1 MSKKTKHM
9 FYLSML
15 YSVFFSLFLMYG
27 FLKIRDQGN
36 IFNTNERVIAEQNNK
51 EQEYHNLIQI
61 TESTK
66 NDRDTLAG
74 FFITEKDTISFI
86 SNIENLAND
95 MGITLETSQ
104 LSIKPKT
111 KKTEPQL
118 YVGFNF
124 SGSETAVRQLVLLFE
139 NIPYHKSIPELVLTR
154 NADDGTWKGS
164 ILLYIT
170 ITS

>member
-1 MSKKTKHM
+1 
-9 FYLSML
+9 
-15 YSVFFSLFLMYG
+15 
-27 FLKIRDQGN
+27 
-36 IFNTNERVIAEQNNK
+36 
-51 EQEYHNLIQI
+51 
-61 TESTK
+61 
-66 NDRDTLAG
+66 
-74 FFITEKDTISFI
+74 
-86 SNIENLAND
+86 